1 MLIAIIKIYMK
12 VLYSYFKK
20 TVESVQVEFNHAHLL
35 LDSLA
40 TFDFKT
46 AE

>member
-1 MLIAIIKIYMK
+1 MHEGIIFM
-12 VLYSYFKK
+12 FQK

-35 LDSLA
+35 LYSLA